1 MALRFLIDTI
11 NDENNN
17 REEFWLLEQPK
28 KLYVNDIALFKGAI
42 ATVAERG
49 QRHAR
54 MHGYPQAALNRP
66 RADESIVGYC
76 RAENEEV
83 SWLNNFKAYGRT
95 RVDSST
101 LVHSRVSTWYM

>member
-1 MALRFLIDTI
+1 MVRTKDAPPALYDLWYVLVNITGVRFMHEHVGI
-11 NDENNN
+11 
-17 REEFWLLEQPK
+17 
-28 KLYVNDIALFKGAI
+28 YSG
-42 ATVAERG
+42 ERG

-54 MHGYPQAALNRP
+54 VHGYPQAALNRP

-76 RAENEEV
+76 RAENEV